1 MKRVRM
7 PLMPHEA
14 VEYSG
19 SMDALPAGTSS
30 SQAAHGVAAPYS
42 DLVRLQEERDAAQD
56 RLVHLC
62 RQRDLLKIRVADAT
76 AQIRR
81 LESCLTSDLTELSP
95 AGIELVEAAFQPAI
109 SQVGPQDN
117 SDAAAAADQA
127 QDDYAAVMAATEDCV
142 AHYGMPSSLVSSPI
156 DPSAVV
162 ARMAALVDMLQQ
174 LESRDQNQRALP
186 PQPTRRTTGSLRS
199 ADITVEEADHFDHD
213 VSSASENQMR
223 PSSPHRPDS

>member
-14 VEYSG
+14 VEHSG

-30 SQAAHGVAAPYS
+30 SQAVHGVAAPYS

-142 AHYGMPSSLVSSPI
+142 AHYGMPSSLVSSPSTLPLSLREWR
-156 DPSAVV
+156 PSLTCFSSWSLATRTNARCRPSRRAV
-162 ARMAALVDMLQQ
+162 
-174 LESRDQNQRALP
+174 QRAVSGAL
-186 PQPTRRTTGSLRS
+186 TSLWKRRTTSTTMFHPHLR
-199 ADITVEEADHFDHD
+199 TK
-213 VSSASENQMR
+213 
-223 PSSPHRPDS
+223 